1 MFNQAV
7 FEKSSQIENRGTVL
21 EHEYF
26 NSVNKNRY
34 SDLVES
40 YQNPGSDVVRTR
52 EDAERIMIRKYA
64 EKQAYIES
72 FRNDSYI
79 NFKDSMGLVEKC
91 QPGNPENPSAFFA
104 GALRKKISD
113 LLGDQYIIK
122 FFTAVGSHLDTK
134 HGVDAFLK
142 IYDKEGRELGY
153 VTLDISSRDKGG
165 CKANHLILVSGE
177 QRDKYDSGS
186 DIFDKKE
193 FFSRIDGESR
203 TIVSLILDRIEKN
216 KKFNSNSFND
226 EKRVARRDYQN
237 PSRV

>member
-79 NFKDSMGLVEKC
+79 NFKDSMGLV
-91 QPGNPENPSAFFA
+91 
-104 GALRKKISD
+104 
-113 LLGDQYIIK
+113 
-122 FFTAVGSHLDTK
+122 
-134 HGVDAFLK
+134 
-142 IYDKEGRELGY
+142 
-153 VTLDISSRDKGG
+153 
-165 CKANHLILVSGE
+165 
-177 QRDKYDSGS
+177 
-186 DIFDKKE
+186 
-193 FFSRIDGESR
+193 
-203 TIVSLILDRIEKN
+203 
-216 KKFNSNSFND
+216 
-226 EKRVARRDYQN
+226 
-237 PSRV
+237 